1 MRKIMICTANQAER
15 GLLEPVFK
23 RIKENPELK
32 LIKVNFSQIAVNFAG
47 VYKRA
52 VHLINVK
59 KPDIVLVPCDRK
71 EMLAVAIAAFYSNVF
86 LAHFEAGEIDTGSP
100 DDMARMIISR
110 LSHIMFCNTE
120 RAKNNL
126 IKLGEEPQRVFNV
139 GFTCADD
146 IAPTEYDELKKKYFL
161 SGTFDF
167 DLLLLH
173 PNSYSKE
180 ETIKDIETANAFVKS
195 QAGFEAFPGQPLAG
209 FTVILYPNNDLYCE
223 EIINW
228 IKTIENEPN
237 VKVLTRVPRND
248 FLGLLNNCKNYI
260 GNSSA
265 ACYEAELFGTNC
277 IQIGERN
284 GNRDRLKPEP
294 GGSDKIVEILSSI
307 KLDEEFLKKKVVINV
322 G

>member
-15 GLLEPVFK
+15 GLLEPIFK

-32 LIKVNFSQIAVNFAG
+32 LIKVNFSQIAVTFAG

-59 KPDIVLVPCDRK
+59 KPDIVLVPCDRR

-100 DDMARMIISR
+100 DDMTRMIISR

-120 RAKNNL
+120 KAKNNL
-126 IKLGEEPQRVFNV
+126 VKLGEEPKRVFNV

-146 IAPTEYDELKKKYFL
+146 IEPTLFIKKLYSL
-161 SGTFDF
+161 PEEF

-209 FTVILYPNNDLYCE
+209 FTVVLYPNNDLYCE

-237 VKVLTRVPRND
+237 IKVLPRVPRND
-248 FLGLLNNCKNYI
+248 FLGLLKNCKNYI

-265 ACYEAELFGTNC
+265 ACYEAELFGTKC

-284 GNRDRLKPEP
+284 ANRDRLKPEP

-307 KLDEEFLKKKVVINV
+307 KLDEDFLKKKVVINV